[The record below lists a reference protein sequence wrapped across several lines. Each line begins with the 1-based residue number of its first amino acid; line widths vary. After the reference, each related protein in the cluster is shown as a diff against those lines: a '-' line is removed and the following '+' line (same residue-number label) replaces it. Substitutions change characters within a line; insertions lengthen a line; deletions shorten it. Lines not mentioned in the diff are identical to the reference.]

1 MSTAQSPGGEHASPV
16 RTRRV
21 AHPWRVVAVAT
32 LVGLLLVASFVAGRF
47 FRPPATEADAS
58 AVAASIDVWA
68 TAEERVVGDAAS
80 FAGTVAAGK
89 TREVTVA
96 ADGPAVVL
104 RQTAEVGE
112 TVRPGD
118 AAGEVSGV
126 TYLFLAEPL
135 ALYRDLTE
143 GDRGEDV
150 ASLQRALRQAGRWTT
165 TDGVF
170 GPSTARALREQFRQI
185 GAPLPKDGP
194 VTVGWRQFIP
204 LGEDG
209 AVVASAAGYGTTLS
223 DERPLLTLETSAPTV
238 RFTAD
243 VAQAPT
249 LAKGQ
254 EVQVGTASGT
264 ISGAIRSV
272 GAFQAAE
279 GAARAGHEVTV
290 AYDSA
295 ADGAPPVGQSV
306 TVTPAAEDA
315 AAPSLAVP
323 QTAVR
328 ADASGSYVLVQD
340 PAGAA
345 APGRASPSAPAE
357 RRVPVTVERTG
368 SGWAAVTGDLA
379 AGDRVKVS

>member
-1 MSTAQSPGGEHASPV
+1 M
-16 RTRRV
+16 
-21 AHPWRVVAVAT
+21 AHPWRVAAVVT
-32 LVGLLLVASFVAGRF
+32 LVALMLAASFVAGRF
-47 FRPPATEADAS
+47 FQPPTTEADAA
-58 AVAASIDVWA
+58 AVAAPIDVWA
-68 TAEERVVGDAAS
+68 SAKERVVGDAAS
-80 FAGTVAAGK
+80 FAGTVAAGQ
-89 TREVTVA
+89 TRSVTVTA

-104 RQTAEVGE
+104 RQTAEAGE

-150 ASLQRALRQAGRWTT
+150 ASLQRALRQAGRWTA

-170 GPSTARALREQFRQI
+170 GPSTARALREQFRQA
-185 GAPLPKDGP
+185 GSPLPKDDP

-209 AVVASAAGYGTTLS
+209 AVVASAAGYGTTIT
-223 DERPLLTLETSAPTV
+223 DERPLLTLQTSAPTV

-243 VAQAPT
+243 VAQAAS

-254 EVQVGTASGT
+254 DVQVGTASGT
-264 ISGAIRSV
+264 IPGTIRSV
-272 GAFQAAE
+272 GAFQAAQ
-279 GAARAGHEVTV
+279 GTARAGHEVTV